1 MRHSKCHKYVREIE
15 KQNFNG
21 IMDKVR
27 MGLANKLIRYN
38 ITTNL
43 ALDAY
48 NAF

>member
-1 MRHSKCHKYVREIE
+1 VRHSKCHNDNLEIE

-21 IMDKVR
+21 ILDKAR
-27 MGLANKLIRYN
+27 MRLANKSIRYN